1 MIAVKRG
8 VALFRAAYTD
18 PPTPRHLP
26 RVICAAHFA
35 SDVTRP
41 AMHWF
46 PNSRNDEVVEVVE
59 REEEEEEEE
68 QQQQQHR
75 HTVKDGSHSSELQH
89 RIQ

>member
-18 PPTPRHLP
+18 PPTPRHLR

-35 SDVTRP
+35 SDVRRP
-41 AMHWF
+41 ATLWF
-46 PNSRNDEVVEVVE
+46 PNSRNDEVVVVVVE
-59 REEEEEEEE
+59 REEEDGEE
-68 QQQQQHR
+68 HR
-75 HTVKDGSHSSELQH
+75 DGEAWSHSSELQH